1 MKKLLS
7 LVLASALSLSLLTG
21 CGNSNKS
28 SADDKT
34 VDTLSVYFVPSREPE
49 EIVTATEPLKDM
61 LKKEL
66 ATQGY
71 EVNNIDIT
79 VGTSFEAVGEA
90 LSAGTADMG
99 FVPGGTYVLYDD
111 GADVL
116 LTATRSGLNK
126 EFDEAKDWNDGKA
139 TEFTDKQAV
148 SYRSLIVAGPSQ
160 KGQEL
165 AAKVNAGEA
174 LTWDDLNSAKWSVM
188 SSSSPAGYIYPGLWL
203 QNNFGKGIT
212 DLASAVQSDSYGSA
226 MARLASGQIDV
237 MLTYADSRADY
248 QDRWTTEYNRTASIW
263 EETNVI
269 GVTEPIYNDTVCV
282 SKTSDTMT
290 DDFKAAV
297 QKALINIGNTEEG
310 KEVISIYSH
319 EGYQAA
325 KSSDYDKER
334 EAQKLI
340 KELSK

>member
-99 FVPGGTYVLYDD
+99 FVHMYYTMM
-111 GADVL
+111 
-116 LTATRSGLNK
+116 
-126 EFDEAKDWNDGKA
+126 
-139 TEFTDKQAV
+139 
-148 SYRSLIVAGPSQ
+148 
-160 KGQEL
+160 
-165 AAKVNAGEA
+165 A
-174 LTWDDLNSAKWSVM
+174 LM
-188 SSSSPAGYIYPGLWL
+188 
-203 QNNFGKGIT
+203 F
-212 DLASAVQSDSYGSA
+212 
-226 MARLASGQIDV
+226 
-237 MLTYADSRADY
+237 
-248 QDRWTTEYNRTASIW
+248 
-263 EETNVI
+263 
-269 GVTEPIYNDTVCV
+269 
-282 SKTSDTMT
+282 
-290 DDFKAAV
+290 F
-297 QKALINIGNTEEG
+297 
-310 KEVISIYSH
+310 
-319 EGYQAA
+319 
-325 KSSDYDKER
+325 
-334 EAQKLI
+334 
-340 KELSK
+340 